1 MKKVI
6 TILVSAML
14 IFVSNYN
21 ATGQNCVKQGNFIIA
36 GFYGY
41 PYIAGAAIKTITQNV
56 SNVKNLNHVGGKL
69 EYMVSDKIG
78 LGVEVTYASVSATYQ
93 DDSTLL
99 WYKAGIN
106 KLRVLPK
113 MNVHFG
119 TTESID
125 PYFTVGAG
133 YKSTTIYAEGPEDSG
148 SIKINLIPLA
158 MRVGVGLHYFFTDY
172 VGINAEVGIGGPAIQ
187 VGLAVKL

>member
-1 MKKVI
+1 MKKSTTIVI
-6 TILVSAML
+6 AALA
-14 IFVSNYN
+14 IFISSFNSV
-21 ATGQNCVKQGNFIIA
+21 AQNCVKQGSFIIA

-41 PYIAGAAIKTITQNV
+41 PYVTGAVIKTIGQNTDK
-56 SNVKNLNHVGGKL
+56 VKNLNHIGGKL

-78 LGVEVTYASVSATYQ
+78 LGIEATYASASVMYQ
-93 DDSTLL
+93 DSVMN
-99 WYKAGIN
+99 WYKAGIK

-119 TTESID
+119 TTESLD

-133 YKSTTIYAEGPEDSG
+133 YKSTDIYVEGPEDSG
-148 SIKINLIPLA
+148 SLNINLVPVS
-158 MRVGVGLHYFFTDY
+158 MRIGVGLHYFFTDY
-172 VGINAEVGIGGPAIQ
+172 VGLNAEVGLGGPAIQ

>member
-6 TILVSAML
+6 IILVSAML
-14 IFVSNYN
+14 IFISNFN

-41 PYIAGAAIKTITQNV
+41 PYVTGAVVKTIGQNTDK
-56 SNVKNLNHVGGKL
+56 VKNLNHVGGKL

-78 LGVEVTYASVSATYQ
+78 LGVEVTYASASVMYQ
-93 DDSTLL
+93 DSTMQ

-133 YKSTTIYAEGPEDSG
+133 YKSTTVYVEGPEDSG
-148 SIKINLIPLA
+148 SLNINLIPVS
-158 MRVGVGLHYFFTDY
+158 MRIGVGLHYFFTDY
-172 VGINAEVGIGGPAIQ
+172 VGINAEVGLGGPAIQ